1 MKIAFIGQ
9 KGIPA
14 KFGGVEKHAQELAV
28 RLAGLGND
36 VVVYVRNN
44 YTDKNIKEYKGVKL
58 IHFPSIGTK
67 NLDAI
72 SHTFLAILHAIF
84 CRYDVVHFHAIGP
97 SSLAWIVKIFSP
109 KTILVVT
116 FHCQDYFHKKWS
128 FFARTYLRFGEK
140 MANLIPDRTIVVS
153 KSLQKYAQDKYHN
166 DPVFIPNGAD
176 IEGDDSLSEL
186 SGWNI
191 RRKKYILSMG
201 RLVKHKGVHYLV
213 EAFKQLE
220 DTNKLPNNFKL
231 VIVGDGYFTDDYVRY
246 LKTISQGRAS
256 IIFTGNQTG
265 KTLSQLISNAYLF
278 IQPSESEGLSIALL
292 EVMGHGIAPLVSDIQ
307 ENIEAIGEVGFSFSN
322 KNVDNLRDK
331 LAYLLSKPD
340 EVENMGKKSQ
350 QRIAKEFSW
359 QSIAQKTNRLYRD
372 IAMKKEK

>member
-14 KFGGVEKHAQELAV
+14 KFGGVETHAQELAV
-28 RLAGLGND
+28 RLAGLGNE

-58 IHFPSIGTK
+58 IHLPSIATK

-72 SHTFLAILHAIF
+72 SHTFFATVHALF

-97 SSLAWIVKIFSP
+97 SSLAWIIKIFNP
-109 KTILVVT
+109 KTILVAT
-116 FHCQDYFHKKWS
+116 FHCQDYLHQKWGI
-128 FFARTYLRFGEK
+128 FARTYLRFGEK
-140 MANLIPDRTIVVS
+140 MANTIPDKTIVVS
-153 KSLQKYAQDKYHN
+153 KLLGEYARKKYRN
-166 DPVFIPNGAD
+166 NPVFIPNGAD
-176 IEGDDSLSEL
+176 IGNNKESLEL
-186 SGWNI
+186 SAWNI

-201 RLVKHKGVHYLV
+201 RLVKHKGVHYLI

-220 DTNKLPNNFKL
+220 DTNRLPNNFKL
-231 VIVGDGYFTDDYVRY
+231 VIVGAGSFTDDYVRY
-246 LKTISQGRAS
+246 LKTISQGRDN

-265 KTLSQLISNAYLF
+265 GALSQLLSNAYLF
-278 IQPSESEGLSIALL
+278 VQPSESEGLSIALL
-292 EVMGHGIAPLVSDIQ
+292 EAMGQGVAPLVSNIA
-307 ENIEAIGEVGFSFSN
+307 ENMEAIGEDGFSFSN

-331 LAYLLSKPD
+331 LAYLLNKPD

-372 IAMKKEK
+372 IAIKKGE